1 MSLPSYI
8 KDTMDFIEHMNICE
22 NVKLPDHPIL
32 LVTMDVESLY
42 TNVPFQRGLDAI
54 TFFLDQR
61 PCQVPGT
68 ACMTWQNWC
77 FQMNMFLFLDFYIRY
92 IVSRGLNEDLEM
104 HPLL

>member
-8 KDTMDFIEHMNICE
+8 KDTKDFIEHMNICE

-42 TNVPFQRGLDAI
+42 TNVPFQGGLDAI

-68 ACMTWQNWC
+68 ACMTSAKLVLSNEYV
-77 FQMNMFLFLDFYIRY
+77 FVFGFL
-92 IVSRGLNEDLEM
+92 
-104 HPLL
+104 H